1 MSSEA
6 PPAVPTILVVDDT
19 DANLRLLTAM
29 LRDNGYKVRPVSS
42 GEMALRVIEAKAP
55 DLVLLDINMPEMDG
69 YEVCRRLKA
78 DPRWRDIPVLFISA
92 LTDTADKVRA
102 FQAGGVD
109 YVGKPFQFE
118 EVAARV
124 RTHLELR
131 RKELA
136 LEANLARLHELEKQ
150 RDTLTHMI
158 AHDMRSPLLA
168 LQMSVEL
175 LAEQATTTDPD
186 NATLVSTAKRGAAQ
200 VVEMVSQMLDVS
212 RLESGKL
219 ALKRAPAD
227 LAALAGEALAT
238 LRPLAA
244 ERTLG
249 FEAASTV
256 PAEVDQ
262 DLLRRVVVNLLG
274 NAIKFTAPTGHINVV
289 VRFTEGR
296 PYLAVADDGPGIP
309 PEQHH
314 LIFEKFRQTTA
325 GARRGGS
332 GLGLTFCKMAIE
344 AHGGTIG
351 FDSAPG
357 HGTTFWFTLPA
368 SPAPT

>member
-136 LEANLARLHELEKQ
+136 LEANLARLQELEQQ

-168 LQMSVEL
+168 VQVSVDLLGDAIPQGDAESALL
-175 LAEQATTTDPD
+175 LA
-186 NATLVSTAKRGAAQ
+186 TAKRGAAQ

-219 ALKRAPAD
+219 ELKREPTD
-227 LAALAGEALAT
+227 LAELARESIGTLRALA
-238 LRPLAA
+238 AA
-244 ERTLG
+244 RTLG
-249 FEAASTV
+249 LDAPAPV
-256 PAEVDQ
+256 PAEADR
-262 DLLRRVVVNLLG
+262 DLLRRVVVNLLA
-274 NAIKFTAPTGHINVV
+274 NAIKFTPPAGTITVAVHLAD
-289 VRFTEGR
+289 GR
-296 PYLAVADDGPGIP
+296 PRLAVTDDGPGIP
-309 PEQHH
+309 PDQHDR
-314 LIFEKFRQTTA
+314 IFEKFGQTAA

-332 GLGLTFCKMAIE
+332 GLGLTFCKMAVE

-351 FDSAPG
+351 FDSALG
-357 HGTTFWFTLPA
+357 HGTTFWFSLP
-368 SPAPT
+368 PP

>member
-1 MSSEA
+1 MSPGV
-6 PPAVPTILVVDDT
+6 PPHPATILVVDDT
-19 DANLRLLTAM
+19 PANLRLLTTM
-29 LRDNGYKVRPVSS
+29 LRDGGYKVRPVPS
-42 GEMALRVIEAKAP
+42 GEMALRVVEAKAP
-55 DLVLLDINMPEMDG
+55 DLVLLDISMPEMDG

-118 EVAARV
+118 EVDARV

-136 LEANLARLHELEKQ
+136 LEANLARLKELEKQ

-168 LQMSVEL
+168 LQLSVEL
-175 LAEQATTTDPD
+175 LAELVPGHDPEA
-186 NATLVSTAKRGAAQ
+186 ATLVASARTGAAQ

-219 ALKRAPAD
+219 ELHREPAD
-227 LAALAGEALAT
+227 LVGIARASIDT

-244 ERTLG
+244 ERTLRL
-249 FEAASTV
+249 EAPGPV
-256 PAEVDQ
+256 PAEIDR
-262 DLLRRVVVNLLG
+262 DLIRRVVVNLVA
-274 NAIKFTAPTGHINVV
+274 NAIKFTAPTGSIRIEIVP
-289 VRFTEGR
+289 TEGQVR
-296 PYLAVADDGPGIP
+296 LAVTDDGPGIP
-309 PEQHH
+309 PDQHNR
-314 LIFEKFRQTTA
+314 IFEKFGQTPA

-332 GLGLTFCKMAIE
+332 GLGLAFCKMAVE
-344 AHGGTIG
+344 AHGGSIG
-351 FDSAPG
+351 FENAPG
-357 HGTTFWFTLPA
+357 HGSTFWFSLPA
-368 SPAPT
+368 P